1 MKTAIALFLSI
12 AGILVSALAL
22 FRSDEGRSLIPESGA
37 TIAASKPQVSANP
50 VNYTK
55 GCIDGVLYF
64 LDEPFRA
71 PLTPVLKRDA
81 LGAITHVRCE

>member
-1 MKTAIALFLSI
+1 MKTAIAFFLSI
-12 AGILVSALAL
+12 AGILVSGLAL
-22 FRSDEGRSLIPESGA
+22 FRSYGGSAPSLTPQAAVVAAKAQVA
-37 TIAASKPQVSANP
+37 TNP

>member
-1 MKTAIALFLSI
+1 MKFAIALFLSI
-12 AGILVSALAL
+12 AGILVSGLAL
-22 FRSDEGRSLIPESGA
+22 YRSYGGVTSGPIPQ
-37 TIAASKPQVSANP
+37 AAVVAPKEPVTANP
-50 VNYTK
+50 INYTK

-71 PLTPVLKRDA
+71 PLTPVLKRNA